1 MTPRWV
7 LLAAMTA
14 LGVAAVSAQP
24 FDLLRAAPSEVEGQQ
39 TTFRSGVDGVT
50 MQVSVLRGNRPVG
63 GLTDQDFEL
72 LDNGV
77 HQTVATFAS
86 QRFPIDMTLLLDLSG
101 SVEGRLL
108 QRLKAAV
115 SDTAHALEPS
125 DRLRLIAVSQVL
137 HEVFGFRAGN
147 EALPLDDL
155 TAQGAT
161 SLYDA
166 LAAAMMRSTEPA
178 RRQLIVAYT
187 DGHDSAS
194 ILDETAVR
202 DIARLSDATADLV
215 VAVPMI
221 DDKDGAGHRL
231 SQRPGTIDGIL
242 SGPVTT
248 TRAATTRD
256 DAQLLKVL
264 GDLVGPTGGQI
275 VALTPGDSVSRTFG
289 AALER
294 FRAGYV
300 LQYVPTGVASVG
312 WHDVSISVKRPGR
325 FDIQARKGYQ
335 GKESR

>member
-1 MTPRWV
+1 MTRWCI
-7 LLAAMTA
+7 LLAATTA
-14 LGVAAVSAQP
+14 LGIPAVSA
-24 FDLLRAAPSEVEGQQ
+24 QQ

-50 MQVSVLRGNRPVG
+50 MQVSVLHGNRPVG
-63 GLTDQDFEL
+63 GLTAQDFEL

-77 HQTVATFAS
+77 PQALATFAS

-108 QRLKAAV
+108 QHLKAAV
-115 SDTAHALEPS
+115 SDTAHALEPN

-166 LAAAMMRSTEPA
+166 LAAAMMRATEPA

-187 DGHDSAS
+187 DGRDSAS
-194 ILDETAVR
+194 ILDERAVK

-215 VAVPMI
+215 VAVPVI

-248 TRAATTRD
+248 TRAATSGD
-256 DAQLLKVL
+256 DRQLLKML
-264 GDLVGPTGGQI
+264 GELVAPTGGQI
-275 VALTPGDSVSRTFG
+275 VALKPGDSVSKTFD

-300 LQYVPTGVASVG
+300 LQYVPKGVAAPG
-312 WHDVSISVKRPGR
+312 WHDVTLSVRKPGR
-325 FDIQARKGYQ
+325 FDILARKGYQ

>member
-1 MTPRWV
+1 MRRWT
-7 LLAAMTA
+7 LLAAIIA
-14 LGVAAVSAQP
+14 LGAAAVSAQ
-24 FDLLRAAPSEVEGQQ
+24 Q
-39 TTFRSGVDGVT
+39 TPFRSGVDGVT
-50 MQVSVLRGNRPVG
+50 MQVSVLHGNRPVA
-63 GLTDQDFEL
+63 GLTDHDFVL

-77 HQTVATFAS
+77 PQTLATFSS

-101 SVEGRLL
+101 SVEGRVL

-115 SDTAHALEPS
+115 SDTAHALEPN

-147 EALPLDDL
+147 EPLPLDDL

-166 LAAAMMRSTEPA
+166 LAAAMMRATEPA

-194 ILDETAVR
+194 ILDETAVK

-215 VAVPMI
+215 VAVPVI
-221 DDKDGAGHRL
+221 DDRDGAGRRL
-231 SQRPGTIDGIL
+231 SQRTNTLDAIL
-242 SGPVTT
+242 SGPITT
-248 TRAATTRD
+248 TRAATSRD
-256 DAQLLKVL
+256 DGKLLKAL
-264 GDLVGPTGGQI
+264 GELAAPTGGQI
-275 VALTPGDSVSRTFG
+275 VVLKPDDSVSKTFD

-300 LQYVPTGVASVG
+300 LQYVPKGVAAVG
-312 WHDVSISVKRPGR
+312 WHDVTISVKKSGH